1 MVPVVVPG
9 VVSVAAGVGLQ
20 HIARPVKVKGSEG
33 LILKVITYSPKQTRR
48 NFGSHLNNFISDS

>member
-1 MVPVVVPG
+1 MVPVVVTG

-20 HIARPVKVKGSEG
+20 RMAWPVKVKGSEG
-33 LILKVITYSPKQTRR
+33 PNQTRR